1 MPLLD
6 SGTWQCLEAGWGRQ
20 STEGIHLYVE
30 LTVTLSGRPLKRL
43 KPSVCFTAPQSR
55 ASITC
60 SATLKST
67 PCSPAPDHCQT
78 LPIILFVFRACLN
91 IVWPP
96 LTLGI
101 YTLIIHFTPWKSLEA
116 RLESSPPPPNPCLVL
131 LHGHET
137 FSTWVIPPWC
147 QRDQLDLIGGGGW
160 VAAG

>member
-116 RLESSPPPPNPCLVL
+116 RLESSPPPQ
-131 LHGHET
+131 
-137 FSTWVIPPWC
+137 IPVWC
-147 QRDQLDLIGGGGW
+147 YYMVMKLSQLGSFPHDVRGTS
-160 VAAG
+160 